1 VTISMNTLPGGN
13 SR

>member
-1 VTISMNTLPGGN
+1 MNTLPGGN